1 MKTVL
6 LIDDEPVFREVLG
19 QLLEPHGWKIIE
31 AGDGE
36 TGLVMLARHKP
47 DLVLCDLM
55 MPRCNGFAVTRA
67 VRADPEL
74 RKTRVI
80 ITTGSSYSTDRIHA
94 FECGADEYLVKP
106 VPLAELLAT
115 IERVT
120 AGRISA
126 SRAPADRE
134 SVSALQATL
143 PHTKVVSAAGG
154 DGNNFLR
161 FWGVRGSIP
170 TPGSST
176 MFYGGNTS
184 CIEVRAD
191 GEIIILDAG
200 SGIRP
205 LGLHLASEFNGLP
218 LHLTLL
224 ISHTH
229 WDHIQGFPFFL
240 PAYNP
245 VNQVHVL
252 GYEGSRK
259 GLESILSAQ
268 MESPYFPIGLKQMPG
283 NIKITEMRDFNF
295 EVGRVKVQA
304 TFTNHPGI
312 CMGYRLE
319 TSNGSIAYLPDNE
332 PFQRLRTLPSQAGGD
347 ATQNAAYARTQD
359 QRLID
364 FAKDVDVL
372 VIDAQYNDREYQK
385 HVGWGHGCL
394 DDVVA
399 LAILANVKRLF
410 LFHHDPGH
418 DDAEISRMV
427 AWARQ
432 IAVEKGSPIRI
443 EAAREGLEVF
453 LKPERRAKSG

>member
-1 MKTVL
+1 MKSVL
-6 LIDDEPVFREVLG
+6 LIDDEPAFREVLAR
-19 QLLEPHGWKIIE
+19 LLEPHGWKVFE

-36 TGLVMLARHKP
+36 EGLAMVARHKP

-67 VRADPEL
+67 IRSDPTIQN
-74 RKTRVI
+74 TRII
-80 ITTGSSYSTDRIHA
+80 ITTGSTYTTDRIHA
-94 FECGADEYLVKP
+94 LECGADEYLLKP
-106 VPLAELLAT
+106 VPLKDLLVA

-120 AGRISA
+120 AGGMPPTA
-126 SRAPADRE
+126 NPPDGE
-134 SVSALQATL
+134 SVSAIQATL
-143 PHTKVVSAAGG
+143 PPASVARAAGG
-154 DGNNFLR
+154 EGDNYLK

-170 TPGSST
+170 TPGAGT
-176 MFYGGNTS
+176 IFYGGNTS
-184 CIEVRAD
+184 CVEIRAD

-205 LGLHLASEFNGLP
+205 LGLQLASEFQGTP

-224 ISHTH
+224 ISHSH

-245 VNQVHVL
+245 VNRVKVL
-252 GYEGSRK
+252 GYEGSRA
-259 GLESILSAQ
+259 GLESVLSAQ

-283 NIKITEMRDFNF
+283 NIKIVEMKEFAFD
-295 EVGRVKVQA
+295 VGPVKVKA

-312 CMGYRLE
+312 CMAYRLE
-319 TSNGSIAYLPDNE
+319 TSTGSVAYLPDNE
-332 PFQRLRTLPSQAGGD
+332 PFQRLRSLPSHAVSS
-347 ATQNAAYARTQD
+347 AEENAAYARTQD

-364 FAKDVDVL
+364 FVKDVDVL
-372 VIDAQYNDREYQK
+372 IIDAQYNDREYQK

-399 LAILANVKRLF
+399 LAILARVKRLF

-418 DDAEISRMV
+418 DDAEVSRMV

-432 IAVEKGSPIRI
+432 IVAERQSSLRV
-443 EAAREGLEVF
+443 EAAREGMEV
-453 LKPERRAKSG
+453 LLRPERKSKSV

>member
-1 MKTVL
+1 MKTAL
-6 LIDDEPVFREVLG
+6 LIDDEPVFRDLLG

-31 AGDGE
+31 ASDGE
-36 TGLVMLARHKP
+36 EGLSMAARHKP

-67 VRADPEL
+67 IRNDPKIEN
-74 RKTRVI
+74 TRII
-80 ITTGSSYSTDRIHA
+80 ITTGSTYATDRIHA
-94 FECGADEYLVKP
+94 FEAGADEFLLKP
-106 VPLAELLAT
+106 IPLKELLAA
-115 IERVT
+115 IDRVT
-120 AGRISA
+120 NGRITGSTNQ
-126 SRAPADRE
+126 ADGE
-134 SVSALQATL
+134 SVSAIQATL
-143 PHTKVVSAAGG
+143 PPARVAASAGG
-154 DGNNFLR
+154 DGNNFVR

-170 TPGSST
+170 TPGAGT
-176 MFYGGNTS
+176 IFYGGNTS
-184 CIEVRAD
+184 CVEVRAD
-191 GEIIILDAG
+191 GELIILDAG

-205 LGLHLASEFNGLP
+205 LGLHLATEFKGVP

-245 VNQVHVL
+245 VNKVHVL
-252 GYEGSRK
+252 GYEGSRQ
-259 GLESILSAQ
+259 GLEAILSAQ

-283 NIKITEMRDFNF
+283 NIKITEMRDFAF
-295 EVGRVKVQA
+295 DVGRVKVKA

-332 PFQRLRTLPSQAGGD
+332 PFQRLRSLPSHAVGD
-347 ATQNAAYARTQD
+347 AVESAAYARTQD
-359 QRLID
+359 KRLIE
-364 FAKDVDVL
+364 FVKDVDVL
-372 VIDAQYNDREYQK
+372 IIDAQYNDREYQK

-399 LAILANVKRLF
+399 LAIHANVKRLF

-418 DDAEISRMV
+418 DDAEVSRMV

-432 IAVEKGSPIRI
+432 IVAEKQSPLRVEG
-443 EAAREGLEVF
+443 AREGMEVF
-453 LKPERRAKSG
+453 LKPERKAKSA

>member
-36 TGLVMLARHKP
+36 TGLVMLARHKL

-55 MPRCNGFAVTRA
+55 MPRCNGFA
-67 VRADPEL
+67 
-74 RKTRVI
+74 
-80 ITTGSSYSTDRIHA
+80 
-94 FECGADEYLVKP
+94 DEYLVKP
-106 VPLAELLAT
+106 VPLPELLAA

-120 AGRISA
+120 AGQVSGKPP
-126 SRAPADRE
+126 PADRE

-143 PHTKVVSAAGG
+143 PHTQVVGAAGG

-170 TPGSST
+170 TPGAST

-184 CIEVRAD
+184 CLEVRAD

-259 GLESILSAQ
+259 GLEAILSAQ

-283 NIKITEMRDFNF
+283 NIQITELREFNF
-295 EVGRVKVQA
+295 KVGRVKVQA

-332 PFQRLRTLPSQAGGD
+332 PFQRLRSLPDPAVGD
-347 ATQNAAYARTQD
+347 AKQNAAYARTQD

-364 FAKDVDVL
+364 FVKDVDVL

-418 DDAEISRMV
+418 DDAEVSRMV

-432 IAVEKGSPIRI
+432 LAVEKQSAIRI
-443 EAAREGLEVF
+443 EAAREGIEVF
-453 LKPERRAKSG
+453 LRPERRANAG

>member
-6 LIDDEPVFREVLG
+6 LIDDEPVFREMLG
-19 QLLEPHGWKIIE
+19 ELLEPHGWKLLE

-36 TGLVMLARHKP
+36 EGLTMAARHKP

-55 MPRCNGFAVTRA
+55 MPRCNGFAVIRALRSDPALKQTRI
-67 VRADPEL
+67 
-74 RKTRVI
+74 I
-80 ITTGSSYSTDRIHA
+80 ITTGSSYTTDRLHA

-106 VPLAELLAT
+106 VQLRDLLGA

-120 AGRISA
+120 SGQLSPL
-126 SRAPADRE
+126 SPAADGE
-134 SVSALQATL
+134 SVSAIQATL
-143 PHTKVVSAAGG
+143 PPARVAQAAGA

-170 TPGSST
+170 TPGPAT
-176 MFYGGNTS
+176 LFYGGNTS
-184 CIEVRAD
+184 CVEVRAD

-205 LGLHLASEFNGLP
+205 LGLHLASEFKNTP
-218 LHLTLL
+218 LHLHLL

-245 VNQVHVL
+245 VNRVNVH
-252 GYEGSRK
+252 GYEGSRA

-283 NIKITEMRDFNF
+283 NIRIQEMKGF
-295 EVGRVKVQA
+295 EFTIGKVGVRA

-312 CMGYRLE
+312 CMGYRLN
-319 TSNGSIAYLPDNE
+319 TSTGSIAFLPDNE
-332 PFQRLRTLPSQAGGD
+332 PFQRLRSLPGHAEGD
-347 ATQNAAYARTQD
+347 AEQSRAFARNQD

-364 FAKDVDVL
+364 FVKDVDVL
-372 VIDAQYNDREYQK
+372 IIDAQYNDREYQK

-399 LAILANVKRLF
+399 LAVLAGVKRLF

-432 IAVEKGSPIRI
+432 IVAEKKSPLRV
-443 EAAREGLEVF
+443 EAAREGMEVF
-453 LKPERRAKSG
+453 LKPERKTKG